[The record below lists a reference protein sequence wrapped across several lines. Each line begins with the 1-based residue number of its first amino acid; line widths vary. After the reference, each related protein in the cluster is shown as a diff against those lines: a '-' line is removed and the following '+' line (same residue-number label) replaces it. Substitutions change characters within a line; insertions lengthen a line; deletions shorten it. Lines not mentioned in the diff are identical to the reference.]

1 MASFGIP
8 LSGLEADSSW
18 LNVISNNLANLNT
31 DGFKDQGVNFGDIFY
46 QMQGT
51 SGNGDPIQVGT
62 GVQIGSTTSNF
73 SNGNVSDT
81 NISSNMALQGN
92 GFFVVDSNNGAQS
105 YTRDGAF
112 TTNSAGQLITSGG
125 QLVMGYPAVNGV
137 VSTGGALVPI
147 SVNQEGT
154 IPGSTTTSFQTTT
167 NLNSSAA
174 VGDTFSTPITV
185 YDSVGTPQTLTVQYT
200 NTGANTWSYNVTL
213 PASATGAATATTVS
227 SGNMTF
233 DSSGNLTSPAGSI
246 TGLNIT
252 GLADGAAPMD
262 LTWNLTDASGNS
274 TITRL
279 DSAST
284 TSATSQNGFG
294 VGTLTG
300 FTVAADGTVEG
311 QFTNNQTKALG
322 QVAIASVGN
331 NQGLTQTSS
340 GDYIPTTA
348 SGAAVI
354 GQAGTG
360 GNGTIE
366 GGAVEQSNVD
376 LSTEFANMIVAQQGY
391 EANAKALTTF
401 DQVSQATIQLIT

>member
-73 SNGNVSDT
+73 TNGSVSAT
-81 NISSNMALQGN
+81 GISSNMALQGN
-92 GFFVVDSNNGAQS
+92 GFFVVDTASGAQS
-105 YTRDGAF
+105 YTRDGDF

-137 VSTGGALVPI
+137 VQTGGALVPI
-147 SVNQEGT
+147 SVDQEGT
-154 IPGSTTTSFQTTT
+154 IPGSPTTSFQTTT
-167 NLNSSAA
+167 NLNSGAA

-200 NTGANTWSYNVTL
+200 NTGANTWSYNITL
-213 PASATGAATATTVS
+213 PASATGGTTPTTVS

-233 DSSGNLTSPAGSI
+233 DANGNLTSPSGSI
-246 TGLNIT
+246 TGINIT
-252 GLADGAAPMD
+252 GLSDGAAPMD
-262 LTWNLTDASGNS
+262 LTWNLTDSSGNS

-279 DSAST
+279 DSASS
-284 TSATSQNGFG
+284 TSATNQNGFG

-300 FTVAADGTVEG
+300 YTVAADGTVEG

-322 QVAIASVGN
+322 QVAIASFGN

-354 GQAGTG
+354 GQAGAG

-366 GGAVEQSNVD
+366 GGAVEESNVD